1 MCLVTFLDAGIVV
14 SYYMFLAME
23 NYQCFIFLF
32 QSKEEVCPPD
42 CPCDQP
48 QNWRSQN
55 IPLMGLEVVEIQN
68 FKGRDHEVDFLKFLF
83 RCAPLTTKVT
93 MKLASKVDPRN
104 RGCKEAFNIFKANPA
119 VECKVYLKSG
129 SKVTYVRASRSSQR

>member
-83 RCAPLTTKVT
+83 RCAPLMTK
-93 MKLASKVDPRN
+93 
-104 RGCKEAFNIFKANPA
+104 
-119 VECKVYLKSG
+119 
-129 SKVTYVRASRSSQR
+129 